1 MVRGSADQLAQVK
14 TLLAELG
21 EDGSGRKK
29 GSDAG
34 TFRRYP
40 ISGRDPEELLPL
52 IERMWGTASPNPIRI
67 VTPGQRSQGDDNSGS
82 IKSIKRPER
91 EARDTPKADP
101 AHQPAAS
108 IDRRGSSATV
118 PRRSLQVQTTGLVAD
133 ELSDEEDE
141 VAGPSE
147 TESTEDSQL
156 EQLLRDSGAVQPAD
170 APQETDAAD
179 NKGKP
184 NPSPAAEER
193 PATPAEE
200 SPVVITVL
208 GDELLLTSKD
218 PAALDQLEELLA
230 KTMEVLPP
238 RLQWTVFTLQSADAT
253 EVATMLQQLIPE
265 STVSKSTSSS
275 GGFGALSGG
284 VSSFGSSLMGM
295 TGLGNMAASPQTLQ
309 IIPEL
314 RLNALFVSGPK
325 AKVREVEEM
334 LKVLDSNEL
343 PDSLRN
349 KSSHIVQLEYADAQ
363 EVYDVLKDVYKG
375 YLEDGSNNPQANAL
389 AMLMGG
395 GRGRNDPNQ
404 KPKAQLAL
412 GIDKRTNQ
420 VIVWGD
426 ENLFKEIESL
436 ALNLDDAAQEAKR
449 TVRVLSLQNT
459 NSSVVTS
466 ALGQLMPKVK
476 VSSSG
481 PRTSTSSSSGN
492 GTSPGTTSSGGNS
505 TPSPQIPN
513 QDQQMR
519 EMFRQR
525 MMQGGEGSGGQGRF
539 GSGNPFGGG
548 DQGGGRGQFGGGNR
562 GRGMRGN

>member
-1 MVRGSADQLAQVK
+1 
-14 TLLAELG
+14 
-21 EDGSGRKK
+21 
-29 GSDAG
+29 
-34 TFRRYP
+34 
-40 ISGRDPEELLPL
+40 
-52 IERMWGTASPNPIRI
+52 
-67 VTPGQRSQGDDNSGS
+67 
-82 IKSIKRPER
+82 
-91 EARDTPKADP
+91 
-101 AHQPAAS
+101 
-108 IDRRGSSATV
+108 
-118 PRRSLQVQTTGLVAD
+118 
-133 ELSDEEDE
+133 
-141 VAGPSE
+141 
-147 TESTEDSQL
+147 
-156 EQLLRDSGAVQPAD
+156 
-170 APQETDAAD
+170 
-179 NKGKP
+179 
-184 NPSPAAEER
+184 
-193 PATPAEE
+193 
-200 SPVVITVL
+200 
-208 GDELLLTSKD
+208 
-218 PAALDQLEELLA
+218 
-230 KTMEVLPP
+230 
-238 RLQWTVFTLQSADAT
+238 
-253 EVATMLQQLIPE
+253 
-265 STVSKSTSSS
+265 
-275 GGFGALSGG
+275 
-284 VSSFGSSLMGM
+284 MGM

-314 RLNALFVSGPK
+314 RLNALFVAGPK